1 MATKYDTNPLDP
13 EFPEKVRAQAEAA
26 AATSSLHTTN
36 AETQAFG
43 AMPTA
48 ATEERTRRFGE
59 ADFQA
64 YQQSAAG
71 TYVPAAYQPA
81 NFATVHQSST
91 RKVEKLGLAENIAIA
106 LPYIPWY
113 IGLVAGIVLLV
124 LLPRSETK
132 VRFHAAQGLAAHV
145 GILLVTFILGAIG
158 NATDVAD
165 IANGIFQLVTTIML
179 IVFAIKAW
187 KGKPVHIESIED
199 LTNWFDEK
207 IDSKLLGNK

>member
-26 AATSSLHTTN
+26 AATSSLHVTN

-43 AMPTA
+43 ALPTA

-64 YQQSAAG
+64 YQQPAAG
-71 TYVPAAYQPA
+71 TYVPAAYSPA
-81 NFATVHQSST
+81 NFTTVDQSSS
-91 RKVEKLGLAENIAIA
+91 RKVEKLGIPENIAIA

-113 IGLVAGIVLLV
+113 LGLIAGVVLLV
-124 LLPRSETK
+124 MLPRSETK